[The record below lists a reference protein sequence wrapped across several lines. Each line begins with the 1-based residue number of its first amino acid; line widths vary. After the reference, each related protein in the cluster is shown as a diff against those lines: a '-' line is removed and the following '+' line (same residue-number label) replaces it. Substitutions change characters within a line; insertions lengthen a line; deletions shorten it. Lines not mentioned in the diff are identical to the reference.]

1 MILHRRRHRKRM
13 DELHPQWLALQARIL
28 APAIPT
34 STALD
39 VLQPRNHVSQFVH
52 GLLDRLARHVYSEE
66 EL

>member
-39 VLQPRNHVSQFVH
+39 VLQPRNHQENHPS
-52 GLLDRLARHVYSEE
+52 
-66 EL
+66 